1 MASRT
6 LNVFLGSS
14 LIGHLE
20 QDASGSVR
28 FEYSSDWLKSSTARP
43 LSTSLPL
50 QAGKFHRNKTR
61 PFFAGVLPEDQ
72 IRRVIART
80 FGVNEK
86 NDFSLLE
93 KIGAECAG
101 AVSVLPPGEHPAEDT
116 PAYRE
121 INPGELEQ
129 KLATLPQHPL
139 LAGEKGVRLSLA
151 GAQGKLA
158 LRIDSGRFLLPLDG
172 SPSTHILKPENPRFP
187 ALAEN
192 EFFCMRLAARAGL
205 ETARAEINS
214 ATSSRFLQVERYD
227 RRLLA
232 NSRIERIHQED
243 FCQALGVAP
252 ELKYEQEGGP
262 GLKKCFEL
270 VRTICSV
277 PGPDLLRLFDAVVFN
292 VLIGNC
298 DAHAKNFSLLRD
310 GDSIRLAPFY
320 DLVSTRAYPSLSRE
334 MAMKIGG
341 ERNPE
346 KLRAKNWHAFYEQA
360 GIGQAPARQR
370 TIAVC
375 NRVLETAESLLLE
388 DCPGAQMVLPIIRE
402 GAARISSLRL

>member
-1 MASRT
+1 MASRI
-6 LNVFLGSS
+6 LDVFLGSF
-14 LIGHLE
+14 LVGHLE
-20 QDASGSVR
+20 QDASGSMR
-28 FEYSSDWLKSSTARP
+28 FEYSPDWLESPSARA
-43 LSTSLPL
+43 LSASLPL
-50 QAGKFHRNKTR
+50 RAGKFHRNLTR
-61 PFFAGVLPEDQ
+61 PFFSGLLPEEK
-72 IRRVIART
+72 IRVLVART

-101 AVSVLPPGEHPAEDT
+101 AVSVLSPGERPAEET

-121 INPGELEQ
+121 IDAEELGQ

-139 LAGEKGVRLSLA
+139 LAGEKGIRLSLA

-158 LRIDSGRFLLPLDG
+158 LRIDSGRFLLPLEG
-172 SPSTHILKPENPRFP
+172 SPSTHILKPRNPLFP
-187 ALAEN
+187 GLVEN
-192 EFFCMRLAARAGL
+192 EFFCMRLAKQAGL
-205 ETARAEINS
+205 ETARVNINS
-214 ATSSRFLQVERYD
+214 AASSHFLQVERYD
-227 RRLLA
+227 RRLLS

-270 VRTICSV
+270 VRAVCSV

-292 VLIGNC
+292 LLIGNC
-298 DAHAKNFSLLRD
+298 DAHAKNFSLLRE
-310 GDSIRLAPFY
+310 GDSVRLAPLY
-320 DLVSTRAYPSLSRE
+320 DLVSTRAYPALSRE

-341 ERNPE
+341 ERDPM
-346 KLRAKNWHAFYEQA
+346 KLDATNWRTFYEQA

-370 TIAVC
+370 AMAVC
-375 NRVLETAESLLLE
+375 TRVLEAAEALALE
-388 DCPGAQMVLPIIRE
+388 NCAGFQTVLPIIRE
-402 GAARISSLRL
+402 GFSRVSSMRL